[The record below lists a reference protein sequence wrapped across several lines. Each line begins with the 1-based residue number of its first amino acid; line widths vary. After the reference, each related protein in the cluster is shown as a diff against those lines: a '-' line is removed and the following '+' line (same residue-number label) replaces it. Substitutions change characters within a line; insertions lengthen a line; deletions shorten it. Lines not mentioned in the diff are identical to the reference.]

1 MIAVIDY
8 GAGNLKNV
16 AKALD
21 FLGFPSIVTAD
32 AEVIKGADKLIL
44 PGVGSFGDAM
54 RSLSAAGLDVS
65 IREAVSAGKPLLG
78 ICHGVQILFDE
89 SEESPGDKGLS
100 LLPGKIRRLPQV
112 DNLKIPHMGWNDLTY
127 CKGAL
132 FEGLS
137 NPYVYFVHSYYL
149 DAADKADV
157 AAKTRYGIDIEVAVE
172 HENIFA
178 TQFHPEKSGAEGLKI
193 LSNFAKAE
201 VE

>member
-21 FLGFPSIVTAD
+21 FLGFPSVVTSD
-32 AEVIKGADKLIL
+32 AEVIAKADKLIL
-44 PGVGSFGDAM
+44 PGVGAFGDAM
-54 RSLSAAGLDVS
+54 RSLTESGLDALIKNVVS
-65 IREAVSAGKPLLG
+65 SGKPLLG
-78 ICHGVQILFDE
+78 ICLGMQLLFDE
-89 SEESPGDKGLS
+89 SEESPGVKGLS
-100 LLPGKIRRLPQV
+100 LLPGKIRRLPQI
-112 DNLKIPHMGWNDLTY
+112 DNLKIPHMGWNDLIY
-127 CKGAL
+127 CRGTL

-157 AAKTRYGIDIEVAVE
+157 AAKTHYGIDVEVAVE
-172 HENIFA
+172 HKNIFA

-193 LSNFAKAE
+193 LANFAKAE